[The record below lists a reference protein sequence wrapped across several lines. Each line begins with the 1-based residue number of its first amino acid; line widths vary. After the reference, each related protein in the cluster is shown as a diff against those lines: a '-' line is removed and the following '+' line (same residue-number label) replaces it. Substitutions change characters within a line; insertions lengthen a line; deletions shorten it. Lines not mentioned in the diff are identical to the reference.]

1 MSIEAVAFGD
11 DMDDEVDTT
20 VVKEDIF
27 HTPCAFNPHGVSKR
41 VCIETSALFV
51 RNRGCCQSEC
61 ASSVRAC
68 RICITQ
74 GVEPEVVVNRRS
86 GCCAFHEHYGDAA
99 LRSSYDK
106 DQVAPP
112 QYAHTQ
118 AGALTPSRKAGVHV
132 PNRRPSERQELRT
145 TGREILDRVR
155 RAMSTAELVTL
166 NPQKIRPMPDQPR
179 KFFDPER
186 LAALSESLRSYG
198 QIMPGF
204 VRSVPE
210 DADGCD
216 HELLDGERR
225 WRASLMADITYR
237 ALRIEIDDEAARY
250 VISIIANFNRAEHT
264 TMEISDSIKVM
275 MEELKMTQAEI
286 GEALG
291 MHPVH
296 ISRYYGL
303 QRLVQG
309 VRDLL
314 DPNMVKDKKK
324 RLTRSAAFELA
335 LLAPHAQLP
344 KAEALLKGEISM
356 TDLRHHAQTS
366 DDRISTAGKRLIHDV
381 HERWR
386 GSYRRAEVI
395 SGKVEDLMSVMKN
408 TPAPDQ
414 FTQGH
419 SIYMTRQVLE
429 RLQRQIGEALTHVD
443 EKISSKAS

>member
-1 MSIEAVAFGD
+1 MPEEAVMFD
-11 DMDDEVDTT
+11 DELDTEVDTA
-20 VVKEDIF
+20 VASEDIF
-27 HTPCAFNPHGVSKR
+27 HMPCAFNPHGVSRR
-41 VCIETSALFV
+41 VCIETSALQV

-68 RICITQ
+68 RVCITQ
-74 GVEPEVVVNRRS
+74 GVLPEVVVNRRS
-86 GCCAFHEHYGDAA
+86 GLCFYHEEYGEEADRRKETRDNIPSPQHAGTPAAVLNPTRKDA
-99 LRSSYDK
+99 R
-106 DQVAPP
+106 V
-112 QYAHTQ
+112 
-118 AGALTPSRKAGVHV
+118 PSG
-132 PNRRPSERQELRT
+132 RRQSERQELRT

-166 NPQKIRPMPDQPR
+166 NPRKIRPMPDQPR

-204 VRSVPE
+204 VRGVPLDDE
-210 DADGCD
+210 GSD

-225 WRASLMADITYR
+225 WRASLMADISYR

-291 MHPVH
+291 MHPVY

-303 QRLVQG
+303 QRLVPG

-314 DPNMVKDKKK
+314 DPNLVKDKKK

-335 LLAPHAQLP
+335 LLSPHAQLA
-344 KAEALLKGEISM
+344 KAEALIRGEISM
-356 TDLRHHAQTS
+356 TDLRHHALTS
-366 DDRISTAGKRLIHDV
+366 DDRIATAGKRLIHDV

-395 SGKVEDLMSVMKN
+395 SSKVEDLMSVMKN

-419 SIYMTRQVLE
+419 SIHLTRQVLE
-429 RLQRQIGEALTHVD
+429 KLQRQVSDALKHVD
-443 EKISSKAS
+443 EKISSKVA

>member
-1 MSIEAVAFGD
+1 MSDEAVMLD
-11 DMDDEVDTT
+11 DDLDAEVDTT

-27 HTPCAFNPHGVSKR
+27 HMPCAFNPHGVSRR
-41 VCIETSALFV
+41 VCIETSALQV
-51 RNRGCCQSEC
+51 RNRGCCQFEC

-68 RICITQ
+68 RVCITQ

-86 GCCAFHEHYGDAA
+86 GLCFFHEEYGESAS
-99 LRSSYDK
+99 RRTSTK
-106 DQVAPP
+106 EGIPP
-112 QYAHTQ
+112 PRYAHTP
-118 AGALTPSRKAGVHV
+118 ATLLDPSRKDAKAPVS
-132 PNRRPSERQELRT
+132 RRPSERQELRT

-166 NPQKIRPMPDQPR
+166 NPRKIRPMPDQPR

-204 VRSVPE
+204 VRKIPE
-210 DADGCD
+210 DEEGCD

-225 WRASLMADITYR
+225 WRASLMANITYR

-344 KAEALLKGEISM
+344 KAEALLRGEISM

-366 DDRISTAGKRLIHDV
+366 DDRIPTAGKRLIHDV

-386 GSYRRAEVI
+386 GSYRRGEVI
-395 SGKVEDLMSVMKN
+395 SGKIEDLMSVMKN

-429 RLQRQIGEALTHVD
+429 KIQRQIGDALKHVD
-443 EKISSKAS
+443 QKISSKAS

>member
-1 MSIEAVAFGD
+1 MSDEAVLF
-11 DMDDEVDTT
+11 DEDLESEIDTG

-27 HTPCAFNPHGVSKR
+27 HLPCAFNPHGVSRR
-41 VCIETSALFV
+41 VCIETSAMQV
-51 RNRGCCQSEC
+51 RNRGCCQFEC

-68 RICITQ
+68 RVCITQ
-74 GVEPEVVVNRRS
+74 GVLPEVVINRRN
-86 GCCAFHEHYGDAA
+86 GLCFFHEEYGEHAD
-99 LRSSYDK
+99 RRKGVSEG
-106 DQVAPP
+106 VPPP
-112 QYAHTQ
+112 QHANTP
-118 AGALTPSRKAGVHV
+118 AVALTSPTKDGKTPVS
-132 PNRRPSERQELRT
+132 RRPSERQELRT

-166 NPQKIRPMPDQPR
+166 NPRKIRPMPDQPR
-179 KFFDPER
+179 KYFDPER
-186 LAALSESLRSYG
+186 LTALSESLRSYG

-204 VRSVPE
+204 VRGVSE
-210 DADGCD
+210 DEDGCD

-225 WRASLMADITYR
+225 WRASLMANITYR

-324 RLTRSAAFELA
+324 RLTRTAAFELA

-344 KAEALLKGEISM
+344 KAEALIRGEISM

-366 DDRISTAGKRLIHDV
+366 DDRVATAGKRLIHDV

-414 FTQGH
+414 FTHGH
-419 SIYMTRQVLE
+419 SIHLTRQVLE
-429 RLQRQIGEALTHVD
+429 KIQRQVGDALKHVD
-443 EKISSKAS
+443 AKISSKAD